1 VYFIFHYFYIKSKND
16 DSSWNMV
23 EIIIS
28 IKKLKTEIPPLPLLA
43 QGCNHQV
50 GKGQVWEEVDTSLL
64 EQAQS

>member
-1 VYFIFHYFYIKSKND
+1 
-16 DSSWNMV
+16 MV

-50 GKGQVWEEVDTSLL
+50 GKGQVWEEVDGLAYLYVWHCLVSF
-64 EQAQS
+64 